1 MAAFAGETAKTIPW
15 WKEPSKD
22 QWYAWWAAWLG
33 WTLDAFD
40 FTVFLL
46 IMVPIEKDGT
56 LGPRSDLVT
65 LPGEP
70 GPDRK
75 QRRRRQGL
83 SATPRY
89 GFNTE
94 NAPVMMNWMRR
105 QWPMACAITER
116 GAAICGCA
124 GLMHNAAVLFA
135 PVSCRAIGP
144 NLARVQ

>member
-1 MAAFAGETAKTIPW
+1 MRTPGDRQGVKSATGRWIVTANYGAV
-15 WKEPSKD
+15 SVG
-22 QWYAWWAAWLG
+22 L
-33 WTLDAFD
+33 
-40 FTVFLL
+40 
-46 IMVPIEKDGT
+46 VPIEKDGT

-105 QWPMACAITER
+105 QWPMACAITEHW
-116 GAAICGCA
+116 AAICGCA

-144 NLARVQ
+144 RSIRLKK

>member
-1 MAAFAGETAKTIPW
+1 MRTPGDRRGVKSATGRWIVTANYGAG
-15 WKEPSKD
+15 SVG
-22 QWYAWWAAWLG
+22 L
-33 WTLDAFD
+33 
-40 FTVFLL
+40 
-46 IMVPIEKDGT
+46 VPIEKDGT

-116 GAAICGCA
+116 GAAICSCA

-144 NLARVQ
+144 NLNKEEKERDFSAFQVYH

>member
-1 MAAFAGETAKTIPW
+1 MRTPGDRQGVKSATGRWIVTANYGAG
-15 WKEPSKD
+15 SVG
-22 QWYAWWAAWLG
+22 L
-33 WTLDAFD
+33 
-40 FTVFLL
+40 
-46 IMVPIEKDGT
+46 VPIEKDGT

-105 QWPMACAITER
+105 QWPMACAITEHW
-116 GAAICGCA
+116 AAICGCA

-144 NLARVQ
+144 RSIRLKK